1 MIAAGA
7 VPNLDVAESAGLDI
21 DGGGVL
27 VNAGLRSSDPDIYVV
42 GDIANA
48 EHPILERRVRV
59 EHWANALNQP
69 AVAVTNML
77 GGSAEYENLPYF
89 FTDQYDLGME
99 YSGLADGYE
108 KVVFRGDVPGREFVV
123 FWLDGDNTVLA
134 GMQVNIWDQLDG
146 IKQLILGGDPVDPV
160 PGRQLESGPCAY

>member
-1 MIAAGA
+1 M
-7 VPNLDVAESAGLDI
+7 
-21 DGGGVL
+21 
-27 VNAGLRSSDPDIYVV
+27 
-42 GDIANA
+42 
-48 EHPILERRVRV
+48 
-59 EHWANALNQP
+59 NQP

-77 GGSAEYENLPYF
+77 GGRAEYENLPYF

-99 YSGLADGYE
+99 YTGLSDGYE

-146 IKQLILGGDPVDPV
+146 IKQLILGGDPVDPDALADSSV
-160 PGRQLESGPCAY
+160 ALADL